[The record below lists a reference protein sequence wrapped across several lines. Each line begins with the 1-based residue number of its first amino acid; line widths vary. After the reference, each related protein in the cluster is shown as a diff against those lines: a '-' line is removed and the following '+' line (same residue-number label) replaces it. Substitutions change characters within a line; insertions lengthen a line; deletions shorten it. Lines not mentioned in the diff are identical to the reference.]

1 MPKIY
6 VGGSLSNPEIIRIT
20 KVLTTADH
28 EVFSSWFT
36 PGPEADEHW
45 RDYEKELGYS
55 YREALRRPAAQN
67 IFHFDKRW
75 IDWSDVF
82 VMVMPCGKSAHLEL
96 GYAVGTGKE
105 TIVYM
110 PEEPERYDVMLAFAD
125 AIVYGDEELV
135 QAANGEPGEWEIP

>member
-1 MPKIY
+1 VTKVYI
-6 VGGSLSNPEIIRIT
+6 GGSLSNPEIIRIT
-20 KVLTTADH
+20 KLIQEEYDA
-28 EVFSSWFT
+28 FSSWVT
-36 PGPEADEHW
+36 PGPDADEHW

-67 IFHFDKRW
+67 IFEFDKKH
-75 IDWSDVF
+75 IDAADVF

-96 GYAVGTGKE
+96 GYAAGTGKR

-125 AIVYGDEELV
+125 DIVYGDDELV
-135 QAANGEPGEWEIP
+135 KSLAGQDGDWVIQP